1 MVKSNK
7 LIKVNEDTYSRIIS
21 FGKYGDTMDTILKR
35 MIDLIDLNNK
45 E

>member
-1 MVKSNK
+1 MNK
-7 LIKVNEDTYSRIIS
+7 PIRLIKVNEETYSRIIS

-35 MIDLIDLNNK
+35 MIDLIDLKK

>member
-1 MVKSNK
+1 MNKPIK
-7 LIKVNEDTYSRIIS
+7 LIKVNGETYSRIAS

-35 MIDLIDLNNK
+35 MIDLIDLNKK